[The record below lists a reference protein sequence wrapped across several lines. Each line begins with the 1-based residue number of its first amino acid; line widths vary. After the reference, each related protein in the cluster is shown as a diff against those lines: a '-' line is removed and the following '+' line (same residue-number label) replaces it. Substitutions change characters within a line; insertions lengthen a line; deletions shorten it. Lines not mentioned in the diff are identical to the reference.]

1 MLFRF
6 SRRLGRL
13 TLLALIIATCGLAG
27 GESVRTTAGA
37 SSADDVVDHVV
48 AISVDG
54 LNPAAIRRLGRSG
67 APNLYRLIDEGASTL
82 NARTAYER
90 TITLPNHTGMVT
102 GRWVTKTGGHR
113 VTFNSDNGSTVH
125 RTAGSYVRSMFDVAH
140 NRGNRTA
147 FYATKEKFDFLD
159 RSWNGTHGARD
170 TVGVDNGRDK
180 ISRYFVD
187 TEPANVSRLIARLS
201 TAPDPL
207 SFVHLAYPDRAGHA
221 SGFMSTP
228 YLEAVQQ
235 TDTQVGRIL
244 NAITASSFLRAH
256 TNVVLTSDHGG
267 LGASHSDATILA
279 NYRVPFMVW
288 GIGVAR
294 GTDLYA
300 LNPGDRR
307 DPGVVRP
314 TYAGVQ
320 PIRNGEV
327 ANLVLDLLDLPSVP
341 GSTTNAWQGLSVR

>member
-1 MLFRF
+1 MLLRVGRRF
-6 SRRLGRL
+6 GRL

-27 GESVRTTAGA
+27 GESVRPVAGT
-37 SSADDVVDHVV
+37 SSPDDVVDHVV

-67 APNLYRLIDEGASTL
+67 APNLYRLMDEGVSTL

-125 RTAGSYVRSMFDVAH
+125 RTAGNYVRSMFDVAH
-140 NRGNRTA
+140 NRGKRTA
-147 FYATKEKFDFLD
+147 FYSTKEKFDFLD
-159 RSWNGTHGARD
+159 RSWNGRHGARD

-187 TEPANVSRLIARLS
+187 TEPANVSRLIARLNN
-201 TAPDPL
+201 APDPL
-207 SFVHLAYPDRAGHA
+207 SFVHLAYPDRAGHG
-221 SGFMSTP
+221 SGFMSGP
-228 YLEAVQQ
+228 YLRAVRH

-267 LGASHSDATILA
+267 SSTSHSDATMLA

-288 GIGVAR
+288 GIGVSR

-300 LNPGDRR
+300 LNSGDRR
-307 DPGVVRP
+307 DPRVGRP

-341 GSTTNAWQGLSVR
+341 GSTFNTRQGLSVR